1 MPGNLTAAGNLTVC
15 EPNRCHVSFEES
27 RVLAV
32 AVYIAVCA
40 LGLPANCLTAGLALR
55 EAWRG
60 SVLAVYLC
68 GLALCELLYAATL
81 PLWAL
86 YVSKGHCWVLGPR
99 ACQVTAFVFFCNLYL
114 SILLLCAV
122 SCDRWVAVAY
132 ALESRGRRRRRTA
145 GLLTAAAFLLV
156 GLVHYPVFE
165 TDVRGTCFETLPVDA
180 RAARYYYARFALG
193 FALPLGVI
201 AGANHRVSRAVGRS
215 AGLSAA
221 RKVRARRTA
230 LAVVAI
236 FLACFAPYHLV
247 LLLRAAAFSYYGGDE
262 GALCRLEARVGTAS
276 VAFLCLTTVSS
287 VADPVL
293 YMLAT
298 ARSRQQLSWIR
309 REWTAWSAGREAT
322 RLTRLKDSEARPS
335 PVSLAGSCLL
345 PSPAPPRGTRPG
357 ALQRLREESC

>member
-1 MPGNLTAAGNLTVC
+1 MPGNLTATGVC
-15 EPNRCHVSFEES
+15 KPNRCNVSFEES

-32 AVYIAVCA
+32 AVYGAVCA

-55 EAWRG
+55 EARRG

-86 YVSKGHCWVLGPR
+86 YVHDGHCWTLGGHACR
-99 ACQVTAFVFFCNLYL
+99 ATAFVFFCNLYV

-122 SCDRWVAVAY
+122 SCDRCVAVAY

-145 GLLTAAAFLLV
+145 ALLAAAAFLLV
-156 GLVHYPVFE
+156 GLVHCPVFLM
-165 TDVRGTCFETLPVDA
+165 DVGDTCFETLPVDA
-180 RAARYYYARFALG
+180 RAARYYYARFAAG

-201 AGANHRVSRAVGRS
+201 AGANHRVCRAVGRS

-221 RKVRARRTA
+221 RKARARRTA

-247 LLLRAAAFSYYGGDE
+247 LLLRAAAFSYYGDDE
-262 GALCRLEARVGTAS
+262 AALCRLEARVGTAS

-293 YMLAT
+293 YVLAT
-298 ARSRQQLSWIR
+298 ARSWQEVSRAR
-309 REWTAWSAGREAT
+309 RKWAAWSSGAEAA
-322 RLTRLKDSEARPS
+322 RLTCLKDAEARPS

-345 PSPAPPRGTRPG
+345 PSPAPPRGARPG
-357 ALQRLREESC
+357 APERLREESC